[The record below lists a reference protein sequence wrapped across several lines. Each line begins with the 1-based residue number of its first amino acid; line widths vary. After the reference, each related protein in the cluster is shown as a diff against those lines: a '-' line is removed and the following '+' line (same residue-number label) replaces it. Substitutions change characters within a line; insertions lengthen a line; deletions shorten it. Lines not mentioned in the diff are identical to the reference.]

1 MAILDKSKKPY
12 IVDRDEN
19 VFIGIDLPFRKSDG
33 VEGLFASTSTT
44 IEAAKVNL
52 KCLLNT
58 KKGERIFQPS
68 LGLDLQKYLFEQI
81 TTDTELEIQNDISQT
96 VRAWLPFITIQNIS
110 VYIDENQQG
119 HTINVSVTFNIN
131 RDPTSLDTVSVT
143 IGGD

>member
-58 KKGERIFQPS
+58 KKGERRWA
-68 LGLDLQKYLFEQI
+68 E
-81 TTDTELEIQNDISQT
+81 
-96 VRAWLPFITIQNIS
+96 R
-110 VYIDENQQG
+110 
-119 HTINVSVTFNIN
+119 
-131 RDPTSLDTVSVT
+131 
-143 IGGD
+143 